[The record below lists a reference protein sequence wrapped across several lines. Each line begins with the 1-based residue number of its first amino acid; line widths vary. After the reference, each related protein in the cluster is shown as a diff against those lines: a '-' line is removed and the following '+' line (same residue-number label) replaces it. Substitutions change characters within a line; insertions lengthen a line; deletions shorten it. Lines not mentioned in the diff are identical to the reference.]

1 MYIFHEWRSYLA
13 GTKVFW
19 INAAEQSVNTDIY
32 QWSISTEQKAP
43 GRVYKQTR
51 GQWRELNALH
61 ME

>member
-32 QWSISTEQKAP
+32 QWRISTEQKAGACYQADERP
-43 GRVYKQTR
+43 V
-51 GQWRELNALH
+51 A
-61 ME
+61 